1 MESSVKRFEK
11 LTAQLQN
18 MLNGCEN
25 IMNYN
30 V

>member
-1 MESSVKRFEK
+1 MKRFEK